1 MDGFQA
7 VNQDDLDQ
15 KKLNDRIQTAENKI
29 PRQTDADD
37 IMEGEVDENLTP
49 IAPVSRKEEGKM
61 SKAWASIRGKKKVQ
75 KNSARNQRGASYFN
89 ADMRKSVEKADNVKT
104 VDEQGNIKPGEMDR
118 LDESKP
124 GAMAEGDR
132 IYLNSETFRLF
143 RKEELLRSADFED
156 RMPHTAE
163 FQHILDLIRNYA
175 RINVTGD
182 DHKDEDHKAEIR
194 AFQELITAVDSYRK
208 GSARDEDDVSRE
220 RDLAEAYFQRLEPLW
235 RGELKIDMT
244 GENGKYGKPRMI
256 DRTKVTMFTDM
267 TGKKKSTVTMQE
279 VPKEEPLFPHEPSLN
294 DIRQV
299 GLGDCYLLSSLSS
312 VVNSNPDFI
321 RGCMSDGG
329 NGTVTVRFYDVE
341 ASKDKATGKDQY
353 RFTPVYVTV
362 KKQVPANRNYAK
374 GALWPQLFEQAYAAA
389 GLGNNRKK
397 TEAIRT
403 ETEDKKKQRKTTVDY
418 SEIEGGSD
426 EWFLM
431 QLKGEPVEHMENA
444 IGYDALFN
452 VYRKLINPKAEE
464 AKKQMGE
471 DDISLVNDSLNKAK
485 KAIRRSSEKDQE
497 LYLSFQNVL
506 YLAKEIFGTD
516 LDGEYGQDLIHATEI
531 WLIDLYNA
539 SAKKNNS
546 EFTRLLSYEDYN
558 DLTFTVNSALSD
570 EPVKAIFQG
579 TINDYVDFEKEA
591 RESKRKKG
599 AKEEELKTDDQIL
612 LEANLAAL
620 KKVDNLK
627 DKFKESFRKMLK
639 EKQHLFSSEKQR
651 KRTGQKNSFGQTA
664 DGSDA
669 DNLYN
674 FIEEKLGEGKAL
686 TTRSQAGEWF
696 ERRSRSRLGEQD
708 RAGLNGEK
716 GSNGLYGSHAYAIL
730 GVRPRGDRR
739 YVMLRNPWGQ
749 GIREYYL
756 ESGSSYVLEKANYDD
771 ISTHGIFLV
780 DINNF
785 KEFFGNITAI

>member
-15 KKLNDRIQTAENKI
+15 KKLNDRIQTAENKA
-29 PRQTDADD
+29 PKQTDADA

-312 VVNSNPDFI
+312 VVNNNPDFI

-431 QLKGEPVEHMENA
+431 QLKGEPAEKME
-444 IGYDALFN
+444 IDMGYQALFN
-452 VYRKLINPKAEE
+452 AYRKVMNLKAEE
-464 AKKQMGE
+464 KKKTMTK
-471 DDISLVNDSLNKAK
+471 DDINLVNDTLKRAK
-485 KAIRRSSEKDQE
+485 KAIRNSSKEDQE

-506 YLAKEIFGTD
+506 YLTKDLFGED
-516 LDGEYGQDLIHATEI
+516 LNEEFGQDLIHATES
-531 WLIDLYNA
+531 WLFDLYNA
-539 SAKKNNS
+539 DRDKNKT
-546 EFTRLLSYEDYN
+546 EFSRLLSYEDFRSVTY
-558 DLTFTVNSALSD
+558 VAKSKLSD
-570 EPVKAIFQG
+570 APVKPIYQE
-579 TINDYVDFEKEA
+579 IVNNHIEFENEVRENKREKGIKE
-591 RESKRKKG
+591 G
-599 AKEEELKTDDQIL
+599 LKTDEEIL
-612 LEANLAAL
+612 LEAHGLAQ
-620 KKVDNLK
+620 KRIERM
-627 DKFKESFRKMLK
+627 KETFCLSFRNMLK
-639 EKQHLFSSEKQR
+639 ENQKLFSSEKQR
-651 KRTGQKNSFGQTA
+651 MKTGQKNSFGQTA
-664 DGSDA
+664 AGSDA
-669 DNLYN
+669 DNLYH

-686 TTRSQAGEWF
+686 TTHSQAGKWF
-696 ERRSRSRLGEQD
+696 ERRSRLREKEQ
-708 RAGLNGEK
+708 AGFNGEK
-716 GSNGLYGSHAYAIL
+716 GSLGIYGSHDYAIL

-785 KEFFGNITAI
+785 NEFFGNVTAI